1 VTPDL
6 RVGAVFVQTV
16 RHFFPLF
23 NTWLDQLPDRRDQE
37 AITYPRRLL
46 AWWGLLLYV
55 LQLGSRRQLDYDL
68 RAEGTQVLHNL
79 NRLAQ
84 TDLDTR
90 PVHDTLD
97 YYLGPPQVTG
107 LAQVRTH
114 MNQRL
119 LRMKVLDP
127 ARVLGY
133 VPLITDGTGHLAFGQ
148 KHCDR
153 CLRQRHGKTTVYLHQ
168 VLEAKFLGPEGLV
181 CSVGSAFIENE
192 PGWDSLPEEERK
204 QQCELKAMD
213 QVAVEVKQ
221 AYPQLKICWLG
232 DALWAC
238 GRSFQIAQTNQ
249 WTFVF
254 TFKEGRLPTL
264 WRDFQAL
271 LPLVPQQVV
280 TVDLPD
286 RTHQEYRWVN
296 GLDYEDSEQRPW
308 KLNALQCRETPAG
321 EPTKL
326 FAWVTWLP
334 LNRQTVVAVAEQ
346 GGRARWTIENEGFN
360 RQKNSGMRLE
370 HVYSIDPDK
379 LKAYYLLL
387 QIAHVLL
394 LLLEKGSLLR
404 RVVAEWDTT
413 VLGWFGSL
421 QNIAQRLL
429 ESLRYWAWP
438 EASFG
443 RPAGTRPR
451 VGLDSS

>member
-6 RVGAVFVQTV
+6 GVGAVFVQTV
-16 RHFFPLF
+16 RHFFPLL

-37 AITYPRRLL
+37 AIVYPRRLL

-55 LQLGSRRQLDYDL
+55 LQLGSRRQLDYDC
-68 RAEGTQVLHNL
+68 RAQGTQVLHNL
-79 NRLAQ
+79 NRLAE
-84 TDLDTR
+84 TDLDSR

-97 YYLGPPQVTG
+97 YYLGATQVAG
-107 LAQVRTH
+107 LEQVRTRL
-114 MNQRL
+114 NQRL

-127 ARVLGY
+127 ARVLGH
-133 VPLITDGTGHLAFGQ
+133 VPLLTDGTGHLAFGQ

-181 CSVGSAFIENE
+181 CSVGSAFIENDPAWE
-192 PGWDSLPEEERK
+192 SLPEEERK
-204 QQCELKAMD
+204 QQCELMAME
-213 QVAVEVKQ
+213 QLAPEVKK

-238 GRSFQIAQTNQ
+238 GRSFTIAQQNQ

-271 LPLVPQQVV
+271 LPLVPQQVLA
-280 TVDLPD
+280 VDLPD
-286 RTHQEYRWVN
+286 GTQREYRWVN
-296 GLDYEDSEQRPW
+296 GLDYEDSDQRRW

-321 EPTKL
+321 GQAKL

-346 GGRARWTIENEGFN
+346 GGRARWKIENEGFN
-360 RQKNSGMRLE
+360 RQKNSGLRLE
-370 HVYSIDPDK
+370 HVYSTDPDK

-387 QIAHVLL
+387 QIAHLLL

-404 RVVAEWDTT
+404 QLVAAWDAT

-421 QNIAQRLL
+421 QNIAKRLL
-429 ESLRYWAWP
+429 ESLRNWAWP
-438 EASFG
+438 EESFR
-443 RPAGTRPR
+443 RPVAARLR
-451 VGLDSS
+451 VVLDSS